1 MDLVVMGGK
10 SRLLVKAK
18 RSRREISQRSRD
30 EFILSLSE
38 TCNVSLS
45 AERAGMALSTVYK
58 MRQRDAAFAAAWLR
72 ALDDG
77 YQRLEMG
84 LVQAALAA
92 VEGPPA
98 DTGASGEARNRP
110 VVEPMTMDQAL
121 RLLGRHEGSVRGGR
135 FKTNRPGK
143 GRMPTSEETD
153 EAILKRLAVLRRQR
167 GWDQL

>member
-10 SRLLVKAK
+10 GRLLVKAK
-18 RSRREISQRSRD
+18 RSNREISQRSRD
-30 EFILSLSE
+30 AFILSLSE

-45 AERAGMALSTVYK
+45 AERAGVALSTVYK
-58 MRQRDAAFAAAWLR
+58 MRQRDAAFAAAWQR

-92 VEGPPA
+92 VEGPRA
-98 DTGASGEARNRP
+98 YVAGDRP
-110 VVEPMTMDQAL
+110 MVEPMTVDQAL
-121 RLLGRHEGSVRGGR
+121 RLLGRHEGSVRSGR

-153 EAILKRLAVLRRQR
+153 EAIVKRLAVLRRQR
-167 GWDQL
+167 GWDKL

>member
-1 MDLVVMGGK
+1 MDLVVMGGRN
-10 SRLLVKAK
+10 RLLVKAR
-18 RSRREISQRSRD
+18 RSNREISQRSRD

-45 AERAGMALSTVYK
+45 AKRAGVSLSTVYK
-58 MRQRDAAFAAAWLR
+58 MRQRDAAFAAGWQR

-92 VEGPPA
+92 VEGPRVEAGDIA
-98 DTGASGEARNRP
+98 DRP
-110 VVEPMTMDQAL
+110 VVEPMTIDQAL
-121 RLLGRHEGSVRGGR
+121 RVLGRHQGSVRSGR
-135 FKTNRPGK
+135 LQTNRLGK
-143 GRMPTSEETD
+143 GKMPTSEETD

-167 GWDQL
+167 GWDKL

>member
-1 MDLVVMGGK
+1 MDLVTMSGK
-10 SRLLVKAK
+10 GRLLVKAK
-18 RSRREISQRSRD
+18 RSNREISQRSRD
-30 EFILSLSE
+30 EFIVSLSE

-45 AERAGMALSTVYK
+45 AERAGVALSTVYK
-58 MRQRDAAFAAAWLR
+58 MRQRDAAFAAAWQR

-92 VEGPPA
+92 VEGPGPDVTADSPA
-98 DTGASGEARNRP
+98 IA
-110 VVEPMTMDQAL
+110 PMTVDQAL
-121 RLLGRHEGSVRGGR
+121 RLLGRHEGSVRSGR

-153 EAILKRLAVLRRQR
+153 EAILKRLAILRRQR
-167 GWDQL
+167 GWDKL

>member
-10 SRLLVKAK
+10 GRLVVKAK
-18 RSRREISQRSRD
+18 RSTREISQRSRD
-30 EFILSLSE
+30 AFILSLSE

-45 AERAGMALSTVYK
+45 AERAGVALSTVYK
-58 MRQRDAAFAAAWLR
+58 MRQRDAAFAAAWAR

-77 YQRLEMG
+77 YQRLELG

-92 VEGPPA
+92 VEGPRV
-98 DTGASGEARNRP
+98 DASDVPNRP
-110 VVEPMTMDQAL
+110 IIEPMTMDQAL
-121 RLLGRHEGSVRGGR
+121 RLLGRHEGSVRNGR
-135 FKTNRPGK
+135 FKSNRPGK
-143 GRMPTSEETD
+143 GKMPTSEETD

>member
-1 MDLVVMGGK
+1 MDLVLMGGK
-10 SRLLVKAK
+10 GRLLVKAK

-45 AERAGMALSTVYK
+45 AERAGVALSTVYK
-58 MRQRDAAFAAAWLR
+58 IRQRDAAFAGAWQR

-92 VEGPPA
+92 VEGPRPV
-98 DTGASGEARNRP
+98 ASEVGNRP
-110 VVEPMTMDQAL
+110 LVEPMTMDQAL
-121 RLLGRHEGSVRGGR
+121 RLLGRHEGSVRSGR

-153 EAILKRLAVLRRQR
+153 EEVLKRVAILRRQR
-167 GWDQL
+167 GWDKL

>member
-10 SRLLVKAK
+10 NRLLVKTK
-18 RSRREISQRSRD
+18 RSRRETSQRSRD
-30 EFILSLSE
+30 AFILSLSE

-45 AERAGMALSTVYK
+45 AERAGIALSTVYK
-58 MRQRDAAFAAAWLR
+58 MRRRDAAFAAAWQR

-92 VEGPPA
+92 VEGQ
-98 DTGASGEARNRP
+98 RP
-110 VVEPMTMDQAL
+110 DATDGGDRPIVEPMTMDQAL
-121 RLLGRHEGSVRGGR
+121 RLLGRHEGSVRSGR
-135 FKTNRPGK
+135 LKTNRPGK

>member
-10 SRLLVKAK
+10 GRLLVKTK

-30 EFILSLSE
+30 QFILSLGE

-45 AERAGMALSTVYK
+45 AERAGVALSTVYK
-58 MRQRDAAFAAAWLR
+58 MRQRDAAFAAAWQR

-84 LVQAALAA
+84 LLHAALAA
-92 VEGPPA
+92 VEGPPEGSEA
-98 DTGASGEARNRP
+98 QKGA

-121 RLLGRHEGSVRGGR
+121 RVLGRHEGSVRGGKLR
-135 FKTNRPGK
+135 SLRPGK
-143 GRMPTSEETD
+143 GKMPTSEETD

>member
-10 SRLLVKAK
+10 RRLLIKTK
-18 RSRREISQRSRD
+18 RSGREISQRSRD

-45 AERAGMALSTVYK
+45 AERAGVSVGTVYYK
-58 MRQRDAAFAAAWLR
+58 RQHDAAFAEAWQR

-92 VEGPPA
+92 VEGRRV
-98 DTGASGEARNRP
+98 EAGDIPNRP
-110 VVEPMTMDQAL
+110 VIEPMTMDQAL
-121 RLLGRHEGSVRGGR
+121 RLLARHEGSVRSGR
-135 FKTNRPGK
+135 LQTNRLGK
-143 GRMPTSEETD
+143 GKMPTSEETD

-167 GWDQL
+167 GWDKL

>member
-1 MDLVVMGGK
+1 MDLVVMSGK
-10 SRLLVKAK
+10 ARLLVKTK
-18 RSRREISQRSRD
+18 RSKREISQRSRD

-45 AERAGMALSTVYK
+45 AERAGVALSTVYK
-58 MRQRDAAFAAAWLR
+58 IRQRDAAFAAAWQR

-92 VEGPPA
+92 VEGPRDDA
-98 DTGASGEARNRP
+98 AGDRP
-110 VVEPMTMDQAL
+110 VVAPMTMDQAL

-143 GRMPTSEETD
+143 GRMPTPEETD

-167 GWDQL
+167 GWDKL

>member
-1 MDLVVMGGK
+1 MDLVVMGGNQ
-10 SRLLVKAK
+10 RLLVKAR
-18 RSRREISQRSRD
+18 RSSREISQRSRD

-45 AERAGMALSTVYK
+45 AERAGVSLSTVYY
-58 MRQRDAAFAAAWLR
+58 MRQREAAFAAAWQR

-92 VEGPPA
+92 VEGPRV
-98 DTGASGEARNRP
+98 EAGDIPNRP
-110 VVEPMTMDQAL
+110 VIEPMTMDQAL
-121 RLLGRHEGSVRGGR
+121 RLLGRHEGSVRSGR
-135 FKTNRPGK
+135 FQTNRLGRGK
-143 GRMPTSEETD
+143 MPTSEETD

-167 GWDQL
+167 GWDKL